1 MSAYVEIIFDNSD
14 NRIPVRTGHNA
25 PPNSNVL
32 LVSVVQMEREEVSV
46 RRVIGAKKDS
56 YYLDKK
62 HVT

>member
-25 PPNSNVL
+25 LPSSNAL
-32 LVSVVQMEREEVSV
+32 LSVVQMEREEVSV